1 MSVLNVLRKEMLKSN
16 GSVRIVKV
24 PNKMRLTANGVRE
37 IDNILN
43 FEFTKNDVMRRNSMS
58 RYSF

>member
-1 MSVLNVLRKEMLKSN
+1 MSIKNALRKEMLKST

-24 PNKMRLTANGVRE
+24 PDKMCLTVEGLRE

-43 FEFTKNDVMRRNSMS
+43 FEFNKNDVVRKKSLIK
-58 RYSF
+58 YL